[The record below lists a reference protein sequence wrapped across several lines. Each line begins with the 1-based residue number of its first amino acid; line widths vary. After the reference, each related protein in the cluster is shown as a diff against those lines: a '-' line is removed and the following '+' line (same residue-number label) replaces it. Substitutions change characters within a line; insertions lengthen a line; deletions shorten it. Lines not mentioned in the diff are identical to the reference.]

1 VVFRKGGVTLRKPPR
16 RPKSWR
22 EKLANAKDF
31 PRVVKITGKMSKR
44 WGKGTIVIPTPKEV
58 DQLMRRVPRGKVTT
72 INHLREAVAKRHG
85 ATIGC
90 PICCGIFARTAA
102 GAAGEDAAEGRKR
115 ITPYWRT
122 LKAGGVINEKYPG
135 GVKNQKRLLEEEGHS
150 VIQKGK
156 RYVVKDFEK
165 HLARL

>member
-58 DQLMRRVPRGKVTT
+58 DQLMRRVP
-72 INHLREAVAKRHG
+72 
-85 ATIGC
+85 
-90 PICCGIFARTAA
+90 P
-102 GAAGEDAAEGRKR
+102 GEDAAEGRKR